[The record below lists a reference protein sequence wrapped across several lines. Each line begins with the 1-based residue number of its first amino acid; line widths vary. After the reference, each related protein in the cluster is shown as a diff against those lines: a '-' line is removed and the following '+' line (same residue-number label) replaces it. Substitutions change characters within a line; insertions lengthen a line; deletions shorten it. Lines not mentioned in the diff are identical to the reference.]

1 MVSAGVIRWIL
12 FAILLGM
19 LAGCGRMLPMGGRD
33 ELIKYTVSQGE
44 TLYSISWRY
53 GYDHREVAAWN
64 NIKPPYSIY
73 PGQQLYIIAPHQQY
87 AKPSRQQAAASSTN
101 VSTSSASPTPSD
113 STAATRPAV
122 VAAAPVTRPRTTSS
136 PPTTIRPSRVEKRP
150 DSHQQ
155 KGIGWHWPTE
165 GVIVAG
171 FSPGNGKKGLDIRGK
186 LGQNVIAAADG
197 NVVYS
202 GSGLIGYGNLVIIK
216 HNDTYLSAYG
226 HNRRLLVKEGAT
238 VKQGEK
244 IAEMGDSGKE
254 GVILH
259 FEIRRDGKPVNP
271 LTYLPKRRD

>member
-1 MVSAGVIRWIL
+1 MVKVTATRWVVFGV
-12 FAILLGM
+12 LLGT

-33 ELIKYTVSQGE
+33 ELIKYTVQKSE

-64 NIKPPYSIY
+64 HIKPPYNIY
-73 PGQQLYIIAPHQQY
+73 PGQQILLIAPHQMD
-87 AKPSRQQAAASSTN
+87 AKSHRNVAAVPAASSS
-101 VSTSSASPTPSD
+101 STSISRSP
-113 STAATRPAV
+113 AATPPV
-122 VAAAPVTRPRTTSS
+122 VASATISKPRNT
-136 PPTTIRPSRVEKRP
+136 PTKKMLEKAQANR
-150 DSHQQ
+150 HL
-155 KGIGWHWPTE
+155 KGIAWRWPSQ
-165 GVIVAG
+165 GVVVSG
-171 FSPGNGKKGLDIRGK
+171 FNPDQGKKGVDIRGK
-186 LGQNVIAAADG
+186 LGQSVIAAASG

-216 HNDTYLSAYG
+216 HNDTYLSAYA
-226 HNRRLLVKEGAT
+226 HNRQLLVKEGAD

-271 LTYLPKRRD
+271 LTYLPKGRN

>member
-1 MVSAGVIRWIL
+1 M
-12 FAILLGM
+12 LLGM
-19 LAGCGRMLPMGGRD
+19 LTGCGRMLPMGGRD
-33 ELIKYTVSQGE
+33 ELVKYNVKKGE

-73 PGQQLYIIAPHQQY
+73 PGQQLLLIAPHQQY
-87 AKPSRQQAAASSTN
+87 AKPSRQTATTATTRPA
-101 VSTSSASPTPSD
+101 VSAKAEPVRTTPL
-113 STAATRPAV
+113 TRPAV
-122 VAAAPVTRPRTTSS
+122 VASATPVKPHISTKKPV
-136 PPTTIRPSRVEKRP
+136 RVEKRP
-150 DSHQQ
+150 VSRQQ
-155 KGIGWHWPTE
+155 KSIAWRWPSE
-165 GVIVAG
+165 GVIVSS
-171 FSPGNGKKGLDIRGK
+171 FSPSKGKKGLDIRGK
-186 LGQNVIAAADG
+186 LGQSVIAAAPG

-226 HNRRLLVKEGAT
+226 HNRRLLVKEGTA
-238 VKQGEK
+238 VKQGQK

-271 LTYLPKRRD
+271 LSYLPKRRD

>member
-1 MVSAGVIRWIL
+1 M
-12 FAILLGM
+12 LLGVLLGT
-19 LAGCGRMLPMGGRD
+19 LAACGRMLPAGGRD
-33 ELIKYTVSQGE
+33 ELIKYTVSKGE

-64 NIKPPYSIY
+64 NIGPPYNIY
-73 PGQQLYIIAPHQQY
+73 PGQQLLLIPPHQRY
-87 AKPSRQQAAASSTN
+87 AKPRPQADRTVAGNKAT
-101 VSTSSASPTPSD
+101 TPSAQPGEA
-113 STAATRPAV
+113 TVTRPAV
-122 VAAAPVTRPRTTSS
+122 VATRTPRPPPATS
-136 PPTTIRPSRVEKRP
+136 RPARRVEKP
-150 DSHQQ
+150 PASHQQ
-155 KGIGWHWPTE
+155 KGIAWRWPSS
-165 GVIVAG
+165 GVVVSG
-171 FSPGNGKKGLDIRGK
+171 FSPAKGKKGLDIRGK
-186 LGQNVIAAADG
+186 LGQQIIAAADG

-226 HNRRLLVKEGAT
+226 HNRRLLVKEGES

-271 LTYLPKRRD
+271 LGYLPKRRN